1 MKYQLN
7 NYIEEACWQGL
18 SEGVF
23 CGVSAAVSV
32 GKNKARYRGYFSGGK
47 TRDDLAG
54 KVIHRK
60 TLFDLAS
67 LTKPLCTT
75 LSVLHLIATGKLHWD
90 TPCLVLLDPAVPFEK
105 RAVTLR
111 NILNH
116 CSGLPAYKPY
126 FEKCLPEYSQ
136 EAAVGLIRQIMEEP
150 LEYLPETICR
160 YSDLGFILLGGLI
173 EHLTEQ
179 SLAVFYRT
187 VITDPLELTN
197 NLRFL
202 PHNQPLFLDK
212 LTVAATE
219 RCTWRNALIQG
230 EVHDEHCWLMGGVS
244 GHAGLFGTVDGVLTL
259 CELLLDIW
267 KDRATHPA
275 FPNALL
281 QQALISK
288 HPSESWCL
296 GFDTPSPGISSCGSL
311 FSPRSVGH
319 LGFSGTSFWID
330 PDRDIIVVLLTNRI
344 HPSRENIKIR
354 TFRPFFHDYLMEK
367 IAVYC

>member
-1 MKYQLN
+1 MKNQLN
-7 NYIEEACWQGL
+7 NYIEVACRQGL
-18 SEGVF
+18 SDGVF

-32 GKNKARYRGYFSGGK
+32 GKNTARHRGYFSGGM
-47 TRDDLAG
+47 TRYDQAG
-54 KVIHRK
+54 TVVDRD

-75 LSVLHLIATGKLHWD
+75 LSILHLIATGKLHWE
-90 TPCLVLLDPAVPFEK
+90 TPCLALLDPAVPFEK
-105 RAVTLR
+105 RAVTLV

-126 FEKCLPEYSQ
+126 FEKFSPEYFPK
-136 EAAVGLIRQIMEEP
+136 AAGELIRKILDEP
-150 LEYLPETICR
+150 LEYLPKTICR
-160 YSDLGFILLGGLI
+160 YSDLGFILLGALI
-173 EHLTEQ
+173 ENMAEQ
-179 SLAVFYRT
+179 SLADFYRT

-197 NLRFL
+197 QIRFL
-202 PHNQPLFLDK
+202 PHNQPLLVDK
-212 LTVAATE
+212 LKVAATE
-219 RCTWRNALIQG
+219 RCTWRNGIIQG
-230 EVHDEHCWLMGGVS
+230 EVHDEHCWLLGGVS
-244 GHAGLFGTVDGVLTL
+244 GHAGLFGTVEGVMTL
-259 CELLLDIW
+259 CELILDIW
-267 KDRATHPA
+267 KNRAAHPA

-344 HPSRENIKIR
+344 HPSRGNIKIR
-354 TFRPFFHDYLMEK
+354 TFRPHFHNYLMEK
-367 IAVYC
+367 IGIAC